1 MGTENCFK
9 NPNAII
15 THQSRINF
23 RTDDLIKKD
32 TTFLF
37 HVNVTKNLTKE
48 RLAGEGTVLLKIT
61 EDSQYQ

>member
-1 MGTENCFK
+1 M
-9 NPNAII
+9 
-15 THQSRINF
+15 HQSRINF

-37 HVNVTKNLTKE
+37 RVNVTKNLTKE

-61 EDSQYQ
+61 DDSQYQ